1 MAYENANN
9 HGVMAYENALV
20 PNNQDVKPLP
30 NFGTQTDPYMIKSLL
45 ICPIC
50 QGLFPYHNLMTNHLV
65 NFHKLPVEYIDRM
78 NLRNEIK
85 ILDLSEFNKKI
96 Q

>member
-20 PNNQDVKPLP
+20 TNNQDVKLLP
-30 NFGTQTDPYMIKSLL
+30 NFGTQTDPYMIKRVL
-45 ICPIC
+45 ICPVC
-50 QGLFPYHNLMTNHLV
+50 QEYSPPYHMNIHLV
-65 NFHKLPVEYIDRM
+65 QWHKLPAEYIQRM

-85 ILDLSEFNKKI
+85 SLDLSECNKKM

>member
-30 NFGTQTDPYMIKSLL
+30 NFGTQTDPYMITRLL
-45 ICPIC
+45 ICPVC
-50 QGLFPYHNLMTNHLV
+50 QGKFLPNHMTNHLV
-65 NFHKLPVEYIDRM
+65 YWHKLPAEYIDRM
-78 NLRNEIK
+78 NLRNEIES
-85 ILDLSEFNKKI
+85 LDLSECNKKI